1 MATNLRIFAHR
12 TSEKL
17 RLKSMGD
24 FDGTSAHG
32 LLKTLKR
39 YCNRTSRIFIH
50 TNCLRNIGP
59 FGLKVFRENL
69 DVLNGQSRRHASRLA
84 PQNPIPFSVTIST
97 IPPVAQSGTPIS
109 PYPP

>member
-32 LLKTLKR
+32 LLKTLFL
-39 YCNRTSRIFIH
+39 SRSLYLPYLRSLNQEHLFHFILH
-50 TNCLRNIGP
+50 EDGVEHNII
-59 FGLKVFRENL
+59 GLYPLPDLSMARLF
-69 DVLNGQSRRHASRLA
+69 VLFLE
-84 PQNPIPFSVTIST
+84 I
-97 IPPVAQSGTPIS
+97 
-109 PYPP
+109 